1 MSASWSNPQIK
12 YKIYVTQGNSESD
25 VTVREFKSEGLA
37 VSTELWN
44 NLLEDKSFS
53 ASAACFESALLSY
66 LDIGPVVTQ
75 KPKSNSQWVSV
86 IISQVCV
93 SSHFSLRKYFN
104 QTFRFNVSFMGLFIP
119 LIFALNP
126 KGRIR
131 RPELW
136 VNILEGF
143 SMTLAES
150 SLMWRRTDE
159 DWEVKLRQLDY
170 FTMWGWT
177 LVTFI
182 CSPAA
187 WKRTA
192 DTGCYIVHTSVCQI
206 KKNLRGE
213 VSLCCWSRVTSPL
226 FGLPVTEVCL

>member
-1 MSASWSNPQIK
+1 MWLFLSLNLKVLPSAL
-12 YKIYVTQGNSESD
+12 NSATTCSR
-25 VTVREFKSEGLA
+25 TKAFQHQLLA
-37 VSTELWN
+37 LNQLCSHMWT
-44 NLLEDKSFS
+44 
-53 ASAACFESALLSY
+53 SALLW
-66 LDIGPVVTQ
+66 LKNLNQT
-75 KPKSNSQWVSV
+75 QWVSV
-86 IISQVCV
+86 IISRVCV

-104 QTFRFNVSFMGLFIP
+104 QQTFRFDVSFMGLFIP
-119 LIFALNP
+119 LSFALNP

-136 VNILEGF
+136 GNILEGF
-143 SMTLAES
+143 SMTLEEN

-177 LVTFI
+177 LEMFI

-213 VSLCCWSRVTSPL
+213 VTCASLLLIQSNFSFIQTSCDWRLSLTSWSVQHTHRSHFDKARHL
-226 FGLPVTEVCL
+226 